1 MSSSCCSNRIKQNSY
16 GKHDL
21 STNTHTLVLSFLSYQ
36 EDTLKPTHRGQ
47 KKDNGTGL
55 RDVRHIPKLEW
66 TCQASSK
73 LNQWWWSLDMPM
85 ENPAML
91 GMEIGIL
98 GFLSQLACFHG
109 FAFHFSSVY
118 LVTLPKG
125 H

>member
-1 MSSSCCSNRIKQNSY
+1 MASMTYPPI
-16 GKHDL
+16 
-21 STNTHTLVLSFLSYQ
+21 HTLWCCPFFHIKKILSNQLTG
-36 EDTLKPTHRGQ
+36 D